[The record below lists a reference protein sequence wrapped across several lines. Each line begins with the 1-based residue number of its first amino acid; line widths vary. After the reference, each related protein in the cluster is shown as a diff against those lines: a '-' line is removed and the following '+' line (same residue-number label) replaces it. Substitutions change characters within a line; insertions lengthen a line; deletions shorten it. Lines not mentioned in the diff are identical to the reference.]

1 MFNFSKQVFSLLWL
15 STYLSPVW
23 SRQGRILRDQLY
35 IKLRKNILI
44 FKLNYFVLLVTYL
57 KKWLHF
63 IPVANLSYH
72 GVLKPSVSSKY
83 YLNFF
88 TFRIVEEETYVCQES
103 TGCKTK
109 KLYKMLQ
116 IRLLL
121 AQWNLVSL
129 LDVKL
134 CSCCLYN
141 MSYMCYVK
149 CVCLYN

>member
-1 MFNFSKQVFSLLWL
+1 MFSLLWL
-15 STYLSPVW
+15 STYLSPVHVW
-23 SRQGRILRDQLY
+23 SRQVWILGDELY

-44 FKLNYFVLLVTYL
+44 FKLNYFVLLL
-57 KKWLHF
+57 FEIWLHF

-72 GVLKPSVSSKY
+72 GVLKPSVSSKH

-88 TFRIVEEETYVCQES
+88 TFRIVEEQTYVCQES

-149 CVCLYN
+149 CVCLCN

>member
-15 STYLSPVW
+15 STYLSPVHVW
-23 SRQGRILRDQLY
+23 SRQGRILGDQLY

-44 FKLNYFVLLVTYL
+44 FRLNYFVLLVFEKMTT
-57 KKWLHF
+57 F

-72 GVLKPSVSSKY
+72 VVLKPSVSSKH

-141 MSYMCYVK
+141 MSYNYVL
-149 CVCLYN
+149 C